1 MDRQQLQTRPPEILV
16 ETKTEQPRLFP
27 EPAPRRRWILW
38 VVLVVVVVGA
48 LLTII
53 LLRDRGQSKAAGRGT
68 QTGPINVVVTKAI
81 TSDVPIYIQG
91 PGTVT
96 SLATVT
102 VHSRVDGQ
110 LIKVGFTEGQ
120 KVKEG
125 DFLAL
130 IDPGPYQA
138 ALEQA
143 QGQLLKD
150 QALLADAQL
159 DLKRY
164 TGAPAGT
171 YTPQQI
177 DTQKALVMQDEG
189 IVKSDQGNV
198 DSAQVNLQY
207 CTITSPTDGQ
217 IGLRLVDPGNIVNT
231 TDTTGIA
238 VIAKLQPI
246 SVIFPITEDQI
257 PQVLNKP
264 HLPVDAL
271 ERDPYA
277 AKSFLAR
284 GTLEAIDSTVN
295 ATTATV
301 NLKAIF
307 SNKDNKLFPGQFV
320 NARVQADTLRNAT
333 IIPAAAIQV
342 GPNAETFAY
351 VVKDDNTVEVRT
363 VKRGPD
369 AADGEDSAI
378 LSGLS
383 PGETVVTDGVDK
395 LQSGAKVAPEEQP
408 MTPPGG
414 ATTRSSTTRPAGSAT
429 HRHRTLDASPDESTS
444 QPSP

>member
-1 MDRQQLQTRPPEILV
+1 MDRQQLQTKPSEIL
-16 ETKTEQPRLFP
+16 EEPRDEPRLFP
-27 EPAPRRRWILW
+27 EPATHHHWMLWIML
-38 VVLVVVVVGA
+38 VVLVAGVA
-48 LLTII
+48 TII
-53 LLRDRGQSKAAGRGT
+53 LLRNRSQARAAAGRNA
-68 QTGPINVVVTKAI
+68 QTGPIHVVVTKAI
-81 TSDVPIYIQG
+81 TADVPIYLEG

-102 VHSRVDGQ
+102 VHTRVSGQ
-110 LIKVGFTEGQ
+110 LIRVAFSEGQ
-120 KVKEG
+120 KVKAG
-125 DFLAL
+125 DLLAV

-150 QALLADAQL
+150 QASLADAQL
-159 DLKRY
+159 DLNRY
-164 TGAPAGT
+164 SGAPTGT

-177 DTQKALVMQDEG
+177 DTQKALVQQG
-189 IVKSDQGNV
+189 QGVVQSDQGQV
-198 DSAQVNLQY
+198 DSANVNLQY

-246 SVIFPITEDQI
+246 SVVFPITEDQI

-264 HLPVDAL
+264 NLPVDAL

-277 AKSFLAR
+277 PKAFLAR
-284 GTLEAIDSTVN
+284 GTLEAIDSQVDP
-295 ATTATV
+295 TTATV
-301 NLKAIF
+301 KLKAIF
-307 SNKDNKLFPGQFV
+307 PNKQNNLFPNQFV

-333 IIPAAAIQV
+333 IIPSAAIQI
-342 GPNAETFAY
+342 GPNGETFVYA
-351 VVKDDNTVEVRT
+351 VKDDNTVEVRNI
-363 VKRGPD
+363 KRGPD
-369 AADGEDSAI
+369 AAEGEDSAV

-395 LQSGAKVAPEEQP
+395 LQAGAKVVTEEQP
-408 MTPPGG
+408 MTPPG
-414 ATTRSSTTRPAGSAT
+414 ATTRSSTTRPAGSAS
-429 HRHRTLDASPDESTS
+429 HRRRSLDSTPAEATT

>member
-1 MDRQQLQTRPPEILV
+1 MDRQQLQTKPAEILA
-16 ETKTEQPRLFP
+16 ETRQEPRLFP
-27 EPAPRRRWILW
+27 EPTTRHHWWLW
-38 VVLVVVVVGA
+38 VLLVVLVAGVA
-48 LLTII
+48 TII
-53 LLRDRGQSKAAGRGT
+53 LLRNRSQARAAGRNAP
-68 QTGPINVVVTKAI
+68 TGPIHVVATKAI
-81 TSDVPIYIQG
+81 TADVPIYLEG

-110 LIKVGFTEGQ
+110 LIRVEFTEGQ
-120 KVKEG
+120 KVKQG
-125 DFLAL
+125 DVLAV

-150 QALLADAQL
+150 QASLADALL

-164 TGAPAGT
+164 TGAPTGT
-171 YTPQQI
+171 FTPQQI
-177 DTQKALVMQDEG
+177 DTQNALVQQDQG

-198 DSAQVNLQY
+198 DSAAVNLQY

-238 VIAKLQPI
+238 VIAKLEPI
-246 SVIFPITEDQI
+246 SVVFPITEDQI

-277 AKSFLAR
+277 PKSFLAS
-284 GTLEAIDSTVN
+284 GTLEAIDSQVDP
-295 ATTATV
+295 TTATV
-301 NLKAIF
+301 KLKAIF
-307 SNKDNKLFPGQFV
+307 PNKQDKLFPNQFV
-320 NARVQADTLRNAT
+320 NARVQPDTLRKAT
-333 IIPAAAIQV
+333 IIPTAAVQV
-342 GPNAETFAY
+342 GPNAETFVY
-351 VVKDDNTVEVRT
+351 VVKDDNTVEVRNI
-363 VKRGPD
+363 KQGPD
-369 AADGEDSAI
+369 AADGEDVAV

-395 LQSGAKVAPEEQP
+395 LESGSKVSVEEQTMAP
-408 MTPPGG
+408 LSG
-414 ATTRSSTTRPAGSAT
+414 ATTRSSTTRPAGSASH
-429 HRHRTLDASPDESTS
+429 HRRMLESSPAESST